1 MLFDGESFKSRHGL
15 HSFLLLLG
23 DRSLLRSK
31 CETYLISSGQLF
43 KDLSD
48 FRDFS
53 ILLYYTVFVLIFK

>member
-23 DRSLLRSK
+23 DRSLLHSK

-48 FRDFS
+48 DPTGALS
-53 ILLYYTVFVLIFK
+53 LELYVLYICV